1 MALVSIDIG
10 AMEDLVSDL
19 TSARD
24 DLPLDVSTV
33 KGRLDHVMLSTEP
46 VSGVDFG
53 AEIWAWMDDRVRDL
67 ARRLAL
73 ARLIAGSTP
82 GVPGVG
88 VVEIDESYVSDLS
101 EAKVDALADEVETMM
116 EPSLSGEPRDIDPR
130 LLEILAEHGHDPYF
144 AKAVADRVPPGVL
157 DAYLREL
164 NSTRGYH
171 VRTAEEATDFDT
183 DYNALLNGLGLTYGL
198 ASQGEGDLEVPGM
211 GEAWAD
217 HIEQAPPSSGTAQ
230 RLSLVISR
238 GTFSTDL
245 LGTVH
250 ERMVEL
256 EGDGGAEY
264 WTPGDF
270 VFDPDPAKSPG
281 SNLVM
286 DPFGALYQGMGN
298 NPEALQQVFAEGET
312 VTVETDD
319 GPMEVDARLWETL
332 RYRGMDEYAV
342 TQLVTGLQS
351 GLAAPPVEGSQA
363 WQPGL
368 VEDLEGA
375 VAAIEREA
383 RIAEENKPPWWSQ
396 AGHLVLDVVGMLPLV
411 GEPADLLHGLWYTA
425 EGNYVD
431 AGLSAA
437 GAVPIV
443 GWFSVGGKW
452 VKRALT
458 VDELATIE
466 RLADNGTDMSRL
478 LPGGR
483 LPTSADELADPA
495 NYGRDNFLTPAE
507 LRRFEDR
514 PWLQNMV
521 AGNRFDT
528 YMAPT
533 YQHNQV
539 YLQAPGGSGYVRL
552 DSYVPG
558 DLIVSRKLT
567 QLGSIETR
575 QARAYIDELVTKYP
589 DGATVADVPSTRA
602 SGLAGQRLEGEMVL
616 QVPPQAGGTIPDE
629 VAEYAFENNVRI
641 VDVNGFDYT
650 AHLYP

>member
-1 MALVSIDIG
+1 
-10 AMEDLVSDL
+10 
-19 TSARD
+19 
-24 DLPLDVSTV
+24 
-33 KGRLDHVMLSTEP
+33 
-46 VSGVDFG
+46 
-53 AEIWAWMDDRVRDL
+53 
-67 ARRLAL
+67 
-73 ARLIAGSTP
+73 
-82 GVPGVG
+82 
-88 VVEIDESYVSDLS
+88 
-101 EAKVDALADEVETMM
+101 
-116 EPSLSGEPRDIDPR
+116 
-130 LLEILAEHGHDPYF
+130 
-144 AKAVADRVPPGVL
+144 
-157 DAYLREL
+157 
-164 NSTRGYH
+164 
-171 VRTAEEATDFDT
+171 
-183 DYNALLNGLGLTYGL
+183 
-198 ASQGEGDLEVPGM
+198 M

-217 HIEQAPPSSGTAQ
+217 HIEQAPPSNGTAQ

-270 VFDPDPAKSPG
+270 VYDPDPAKSPV

-368 VEDLEGA
+368 VEDLEGL

-396 AGHLVLDVVGMLPLV
+396 AGHLVLDVVGMLPIV
-411 GEPADLLHGLWYTA
+411 GEPADLLNGLSYTA

-437 GAVPIV
+437 GAVPVV

-483 LPTSADELADPA
+483 LPTSADEL
-495 NYGRDNFLTPAE
+495 
-507 LRRFEDR
+507 
-514 PWLQNMV
+514 
-521 AGNRFDT
+521 
-528 YMAPT
+528 
-533 YQHNQV
+533 
-539 YLQAPGGSGYVRL
+539 
-552 DSYVPG
+552 
-558 DLIVSRKLT
+558 
-567 QLGSIETR
+567 
-575 QARAYIDELVTKYP
+575 VTKYP

-602 SGLAGQRLEGEMVL
+602 SGLAGQRLEGEVVL
-616 QVPPQAGGTIPDE
+616 QVPPHAGGTIPDE